1 MANSQDILL
10 TYRTDTGE
18 VTKSLDEIA
27 SGLSDIDNKL
37 DDSAKK
43 TSKVGKGLRAAGRLG
58 ATGFKALG
66 AAIAATG
73 IGALV
78 AILAGLAAKMAEN
91 KKIAEAFEV
100 VVSAVGAAFNI
111 LVQRI
116 EPFAGAVVDA
126 FSNPVESIKKLGDA
140 IKNNIQTRIEGLL
153 EFIPAI
159 GKAIK
164 LVFEGEWAE
173 AGKVAADAAGKVVL
187 GVEDITDKV
196 AEAAEAVTEFASDY
210 QEEVSKAVA
219 ASTSLTKQQQRL
231 RDQQRDLN
239 VEYAQARAEIEQLKQ
254 KRDDERLSIQERI
267 AAAEEAA
274 AKDAEFAQKRM
285 EIANEEVALIEREIA
300 LQGDSIER
308 QDRLAEARIAAAEA
322 AESSAAVQTELMTSI
337 AGLQNEELARQQEL
351 IDKERERIDGII
363 SRQSEIDDIVEAG
376 MNREIEKIREK
387 YRIQQE
393 DAIANNQILV
403 NQEEAMQIEIDA
415 IRDKYAKADNIREQ
429 EKLQKNLQMA
439 SNALGAL
446 MALNEAFAGESEAE
460 QKRAFE
466 RNKKFQIGQ
475 AIIQTAMA
483 VTGALTAGGNPI
495 KLATGAQFV
504 EAAIAL
510 ATGVAQV
517 ATIKK
522 TKFGGG
528 ETGGSN
534 VPRPTTPGAVGGGG
548 PQLDLGFLGGGAG
561 QTGFR
566 TYVVSSE
573 VSNAQQANQRIN
585 DPATL
590 VG

>member
-1 MANSQDILL
+1 MATNQDILL

-18 VTKSLDEIA
+18 VTKSLDEIV
-27 SGLSDIDNKL
+27 SGLSEVDKKL
-37 DDSAKK
+37 DDSAKQ
-43 TSKVGKGLRAAGRLG
+43 TSKLGQGLRAAGRLG

-66 AAIAATG
+66 TAIAATG
-73 IGALV
+73 IGAL
-78 AILAGLAAKMAEN
+78 IGLIAGLTAKMSEN

-100 VVSAVGAAFNI
+100 VVSAIGAAFNI

-196 AEAAEAVTEFASDY
+196 SEAADAVSEFASSYVEDVTKATKAATKLT
-210 QEEVSKAVA
+210 QE
-219 ASTSLTKQQQRL
+219 QQRL

-254 KRDDERLSIQERI
+254 RRDDERLSIEERI
-267 AAAEEAA
+267 QAAQEASE
-274 AKDAEFAQKRM
+274 KDAEFAQKRM
-285 EIANEEVALIEREIA
+285 DIANAEVALIEREIA

-308 QDRLAEARIAAAEA
+308 QDRLAEAKIAAAEA

-363 SRQSEIDDIVEAG
+363 SRQSQIDDIVEAG
-376 MNREIEKIREK
+376 MNREIEKVREK
-387 YRIQQE
+387 YRKLQE
-393 DAIANNQILV
+393 DADNNNDILV
-403 NQEEAMQIEIDA
+403 NQQLAMEMEIDA
-415 IRDKYAKADNIREQ
+415 IREKYSKDDRIREQ
-429 EKLQKNLQMA
+429 EKHKANLQMA
-439 SNALGAL
+439 SNAMGAL
-446 MALNEAFAGESEAE
+446 MALNEAFAGDTDAQ

-510 ATGVAQV
+510 ATGAAQV

-522 TKFGGG
+522 TKFSGGNTGSTSVTQPSAAGGG
-528 ETGGSN
+528 AS
-534 VPRPTTPGAVGGGG
+534 
-548 PQLDLGFLGGGAG
+548 PQLDLGFLGAGGG

-566 TYVVSSE
+566 TYVISSE

-585 DPATL
+585 DQAAL

>member
-18 VTKSLDEIA
+18 VTKSLDEIV
-27 SGLSDIDNKL
+27 SGLSEVDKKL

-58 ATGFKALG
+58 AAGFKALG
-66 AAIAATG
+66 TAIAATG

-78 AILAGLAAKMAEN
+78 GILAGLAAKMAEN

-116 EPFAGAVVDA
+116 EPFAGAVVEA

-164 LVFEGEWAE
+164 LVFEGEWEE

-196 AEAAEAVTEFASDY
+196 SEAADAVTAFAADY
-210 QEEVSKAVA
+210 QEEVTKAVA
-219 ASTSLTKQQQRL
+219 ASTSLTKEQQAL
-231 RDQQRDLN
+231 RDQQRELN
-239 VEYAQARAEIEQLKQ
+239 VEYAEARAEIEQLKQ
-254 KRDDERLSIQERI
+254 KRDDERLSIEERI
-267 AAAEEAA
+267 AAAERAA
-274 AKDAEFAQKRM
+274 ELDQQFAQERM
-285 EIANEEVALIEREIA
+285 DIANAEVALIQQEIA
-300 LQGDSIER
+300 LQGETEER
-308 QDRLAEARIAAAEA
+308 LDRLAEARIAAAEA

-337 AGLQNEELARQQEL
+337 YGLNQEAIAIEEERLAKEQEAAEERKRL
-351 IDKERERIDGII
+351 LDEEAKLKEEN
-363 SRQSEIDDIVEAG
+363 AKK
-376 MNREIEKIREK
+376 EIEDNRAVLDDRLA
-387 YRIQQE
+387 YANASL
-393 DAIANNQILV
+393 DALRQ
-403 NQEEAMQIEIDA
+403 
-415 IRDKYAKADNIREQ
+415 
-429 EKLQKNLQMA
+429 
-439 SNALGAL
+439 
-446 MALNEAFAGESEAE
+446 LNEAFAGASQNE
-460 QKRAFE
+460 QARTLNRSKSICIEHAS
-466 RNKKFQIGQ
+466 QTQ
-475 AIIQTAMA
+475 AAAPAAAITPALGGFGIPAGLPGA
-483 VTGALTAGGNPI
+483 ALAALTGA
-495 KLATGAQFV
+495 
-504 EAAIAL
+504 
-510 ATGVAQV
+510 AQV
-517 ATIKK
+517 ATIARSQ
-522 TKFGGG
+522 FGGG
-528 ETGGSN
+528 GGGSTPSAPSRT
-534 VPRPTTPGAVGGGG
+534 VSEPAPTT

-585 DPATL
+585 DQATL

>member
-10 TYRTDTGE
+10 TYKTDTGE
-18 VTKSLDEIA
+18 VTKSLDEIV
-27 SGLSDIDNKL
+27 SGLSEVDQKL

-58 ATGFKALG
+58 ASGFKALG
-66 AAIAATG
+66 TAIAATG
-73 IGALV
+73 IGALIG
-78 AILAGLAAKMAEN
+78 ILAGLAAKMAEN

-196 AEAAEAVTEFASDY
+196 SEAAEAVTEFASDY
-210 QEEVSKAVA
+210 KEEVTKAVA
-219 ASTSLTKQQQRL
+219 ASTDLTKEQQRL
-231 RDQQRDLN
+231 RDQQRELN
-239 VEYAQARAEIEQLKQ
+239 VEYAEARAEIEQLKQ
-254 KRDDERLSIQERI
+254 QRDDERLSIEDRI
-267 AAAEEAA
+267 KAAERAA
-274 AKDAEFAQKRM
+274 ELDQQFAKERM
-285 EIANEEVALIEREIA
+285 QIANDEVALIEREIA

-337 AGLQNEELARQQEL
+337 YGLNQEAIAIEE
-351 IDKERERIDGII
+351 
-363 SRQSEIDDIVEAG
+363 
-376 MNREIEKIREK
+376 EKIAKE
-387 YRIQQE
+387 QE
-393 DAIANNQILV
+393 AAEERKRLLD
-403 NQEEAMQIEIDA
+403 EEAKLKEENAKKEI
-415 IRDKYAKADNIREQ
+415 ADNRAV
-429 EKLQKNLQMA
+429 LDDRLAYATA
-439 SNALGAL
+439 SLDALRQ
-446 MALNEAFAGESEAE
+446 LNDAFAGDSEEE
-460 QKRAFE
+460 QKKAFQ
-466 RNKKFQIGQ
+466 RNKAIGIAQ
-475 AIIQTAMA
+475 AIINTAGA
-483 VTGALTAGGNPI
+483 VVAAINPAVGGLGIPAGLPGAALAALTGA
-495 KLATGAQFV
+495 
-504 EAAIAL
+504 
-510 ATGVAQV
+510 AQV
-517 ATIKK
+517 ATIARSQ
-522 TKFGGG
+522 FGGA
-528 ETGGSN
+528 GSTPSAPSRT
-534 VPRPTTPGAVGGGG
+534 VSEPAPTT

-585 DPATL
+585 DQATL

>member
-10 TYRTDTGE
+10 TYKTDTGE
-18 VTKSLDEIA
+18 VTKSLDEIV
-27 SGLSDIDNKL
+27 SGLSEVDQKL

-58 ATGFKALG
+58 ASGFKALG
-66 AAIAATG
+66 TAIAATG
-73 IGALV
+73 IGALIG
-78 AILAGLAAKMAEN
+78 ILAGLAAKMAEN

-196 AEAAEAVTEFASDY
+196 SEAAEAVTEFASEY
-210 QEEVSKAVA
+210 KEEVSKAVA
-219 ASTSLTKQQQRL
+219 ASTDLTKEQQRL
-231 RDQQRDLN
+231 RDQQRELN
-239 VEYAQARAEIEQLKQ
+239 VEYAEARAEIEQLKQ
-254 KRDDERLSIQERI
+254 QRDDERLSIEDRI
-267 AAAEEAA
+267 KAAERAA
-274 AKDAEFAQKRM
+274 ELDQQFAMERM
-285 EIANEEVALIEREIA
+285 QIANDEVALIEREIA

-337 AGLQNEELARQQEL
+337 YGLNQEAIAIEE
-351 IDKERERIDGII
+351 
-363 SRQSEIDDIVEAG
+363 
-376 MNREIEKIREK
+376 EKIAKE
-387 YRIQQE
+387 QE
-393 DAIANNQILV
+393 AAEERKRLLD
-403 NQEEAMQIEIDA
+403 EEAKLKEENAKKEI
-415 IRDKYAKADNIREQ
+415 ADNRAV
-429 EKLQKNLQMA
+429 LDDRLAYANA
-439 SNALGAL
+439 SLDALRQ
-446 MALNEAFAGESEAE
+446 LNDAFAGDSEEE
-460 QKRAFE
+460 QKKAFQ
-466 RNKKFQIGQ
+466 RNKAIGIAQ
-475 AIIQTAMA
+475 AIINTAGA
-483 VTGALTAGGNPI
+483 VVAAINPAVGGLGIPAGLPGAALAALTGA
-495 KLATGAQFV
+495 
-504 EAAIAL
+504 
-510 ATGVAQV
+510 AQV
-517 ATIKK
+517 ATIARSQ
-522 TKFGGG
+522 FGGG
-528 ETGGSN
+528 GST
-534 VPRPTTPGAVGGGG
+534 PSAPSQTISEPTPTT

-585 DPATL
+585 DQATL

>member
-18 VTKSLDEIA
+18 VTRSLDEIV
-27 SGLSDIDNKL
+27 SGLSEVDQKL

-43 TSKVGKGLRAAGRLG
+43 TSKVGEGLRSAGRLG
-58 ATGFKALG
+58 ASGFKALG

-78 AILAGLAAKMAEN
+78 GILAGLAAKMAEN

-196 AEAAEAVTEFASDY
+196 NEAAEAVTEFANDY
-210 QEEVSKAVA
+210 KEEVTKAVA
-219 ASTSLTKQQQRL
+219 ASTELTQEQQRL
-231 RDQQRDLN
+231 RDQQRELN

-254 KRDDERLSIQERI
+254 QRDDERLSIEERI
-267 AAAEEAA
+267 AAAERAA
-274 AKDAEFAQKRM
+274 ELDQQFAMERM
-285 EIANEEVALIEREIA
+285 QIANDEVALIEREIA
-300 LQGDSIER
+300 LQGDSIEL

-322 AESSAAVQTELMTSI
+322 AESSATLQTELMTSLY
-337 AGLQNEELARQQEL
+337 GLNEEL
-351 IDKERERIDGII
+351 
-363 SRQSEIDDIVEAG
+363 VT
-376 MNREIEKIREK
+376 
-387 YRIQQE
+387 
-393 DAIANNQILV
+393 
-403 NQEEAMQIEIDA
+403 
-415 IRDKYAKADNIREQ
+415 REQ
-429 EKLQKNLQMA
+429 ERLAEEQKLKEEAAAADAERRKKELEEELA
-439 SNALGAL
+439 NAEAIQQAKFDIAKSSLDAL
-446 MALNEAFAGESEAE
+446 SALNEAFTGQSEAE
-460 QKRAFE
+460 QKKGFE
-466 RNKKFQIGQ
+466 RSKKIQIAQTLISTYESATQAFKSLAGIPIVGPGLGAAAAAAAVLAGLANVRKIRSTTFQ
-475 AIIQTAMA
+475 
-483 VTGALTAGGNPI
+483 
-495 KLATGAQFV
+495 
-504 EAAIAL
+504 
-510 ATGVAQV
+510 
-517 ATIKK
+517 
-522 TKFGGG
+522 
-528 ETGGSN
+528 GGSS
-534 VPRPTTPGAVGGGG
+534 GGGG
-548 PQLDLGFLGGGAG
+548 NNYQSGSATPSTGAAPTSPQLDLGFLGGGAG

-573 VSNAQQANQRIN
+573 VTNAQQANQRIN
-585 DPATL
+585 DQASL

>member
-18 VTKSLDEIA
+18 VTKSLDEIV
-27 SGLSDIDNKL
+27 SGLSEVDQKL

-58 ATGFKALG
+58 AAGFKALG
-66 AAIAATG
+66 TAIAATG
-73 IGALV
+73 IGAL
-78 AILAGLAAKMAEN
+78 IGLIAGLTAKMSEN

-100 VVSAVGAAFNI
+100 VVSAIGAAFNI

-210 QEEVSKAVA
+210 KEEVTKAVA

-239 VEYAQARAEIEQLKQ
+239 VEYAQARAEIEQLKL

-274 AKDAEFAQKRM
+274 AKDSEFAQKRM
-285 EIANEEVALIEREIA
+285 DIANAEVALIEREIA

-308 QDRLAEARIAAAEA
+308 QDRLAEAKIAAAEA

-363 SRQSEIDDIVEAG
+363 SRQSQIDDIVEAG

-585 DPATL
+585 DQATL

>member
-18 VTKSLDEIA
+18 VTRSLDEIV
-27 SGLSDIDNKL
+27 SGLSDVDKKL

-58 ATGFKALG
+58 AAGFKALG
-66 AAIAATG
+66 TAIAATG

-78 AILAGLAAKMAEN
+78 GILAGLAAKMAEN

-140 IKNNIQTRIEGLL
+140 IKNNIQTRIEGLV

-164 LVFEGEWAE
+164 LVFEGEWEE

-196 AEAAEAVTEFASDY
+196 SEAADAVTAFAADY
-210 QEEVSKAVA
+210 QEEVTKAVA
-219 ASTSLTKQQQRL
+219 ASTDLTKEQQRL
-231 RDQQRDLN
+231 RDQQRELN
-239 VEYAQARAEIEQLKQ
+239 VEYAEARAEIEQLKQ
-254 KRDDERLSIQERI
+254 QRDDERLSIEERI
-267 AAAEEAA
+267 AAAERAA
-274 AKDAEFAQKRM
+274 ELDQQFMQERM
-285 EIANEEVALIEREIA
+285 EIANAEVALIQREIA

-337 AGLQNEELARQQEL
+337 YGLNQEAIAIEE
-351 IDKERERIDGII
+351 ERIAKEQEAAEE
-363 SRQSEIDDIVEAG
+363 RQRLLDEEDKA
-376 MNREIEKIREK
+376 IEESNAK
-387 YRIQQE
+387 RI
-393 DAIANNQILV
+393 
-403 NQEEAMQIEIDA
+403 
-415 IRDKYAKADNIREQ
+415 ADNRAV
-429 EKLQKNLQMA
+429 LDDRLAYANA
-439 SNALGAL
+439 SLDALRQ
-446 MALNEAFAGESEAE
+446 LNDAFTGDSEEE
-460 QKRAFE
+460 QKKAFQ
-466 RNKKFQIGQ
+466 RNKAIGIAQ
-475 AIIQTAMA
+475 AIINTAGA
-483 VTGALTAGGNPI
+483 VVAAINPAVGGLGIPAGLPGAALAALTGA
-495 KLATGAQFV
+495 
-504 EAAIAL
+504 
-510 ATGVAQV
+510 AQV
-517 ATIKK
+517 ATIARSQ
-522 TKFGGG
+522 FGGG
-528 ETGGSN
+528 TTAPPPPSTN
-534 VPRPTTPGAVGGGG
+534 QTTQPAPTT
-548 PQLDLGFLGGGAG
+548 PQLDLGFLGAGAG

-585 DPATL
+585 DQASL

>member
-18 VTKSLDEIA
+18 VTRSLDEIV
-27 SGLSDIDNKL
+27 SGLSDVDKKL

-58 ATGFKALG
+58 AAGFKALG
-66 AAIAATG
+66 TAIAATG

-78 AILAGLAAKMAEN
+78 GILAGLAAKMAEN

-140 IKNNIQTRIEGLL
+140 IKNNIQTRIEGLV

-164 LVFEGEWAE
+164 LVFEGEWEE

-196 AEAAEAVTEFASDY
+196 SEAADAVTAFAADY
-210 QEEVSKAVA
+210 QEEVTKAVA
-219 ASTSLTKQQQRL
+219 ASTDLTKEQQRL
-231 RDQQRDLN
+231 RDQQRELN
-239 VEYAQARAEIEQLKQ
+239 VEYAEARAEIEQLKQ
-254 KRDDERLSIQERI
+254 QRDDERLSIEERI
-267 AAAEEAA
+267 AAAERAA
-274 AKDAEFAQKRM
+274 ELDQQFMQERM
-285 EIANEEVALIEREIA
+285 EIANAEVALIQREIA

-337 AGLQNEELARQQEL
+337 YGLNQEAIAIEE
-351 IDKERERIDGII
+351 ERIAKEQEAAEE
-363 SRQSEIDDIVEAG
+363 RQRLLDEEDKA
-376 MNREIEKIREK
+376 IEESNAK
-387 YRIQQE
+387 RI
-393 DAIANNQILV
+393 
-403 NQEEAMQIEIDA
+403 
-415 IRDKYAKADNIREQ
+415 ADNRAV
-429 EKLQKNLQMA
+429 LDDRLAYANA
-439 SNALGAL
+439 SLDALRQ
-446 MALNEAFAGESEAE
+446 LNEAFAGDSEKE
-460 QKRAFE
+460 QERAFK
-466 RNKKFQIGQ
+466 RNKAIGIAQ
-475 AIIQTAMA
+475 AIINTAGA
-483 VTGALTAGGNPI
+483 VVAAINPAVGGLGIPAGLPGAALAALTGA
-495 KLATGAQFV
+495 
-504 EAAIAL
+504 
-510 ATGVAQV
+510 AQV
-517 ATIKK
+517 ATIARSQ
-522 TKFGGG
+522 FGGG
-528 ETGGSN
+528 GGGSTPSAPSRT
-534 VPRPTTPGAVGGGG
+534 VSEPAPTT
-548 PQLDLGFLGGGAG
+548 PQLDLGFLGAGAG

-585 DPATL
+585 DQASL